1 MQDQFTTGATATS
14 ASTISLVDV
23 GRFYD
28 PTRFSHQ
35 RNSLDWLQHQTASAT
50 LSTFVQRWN
59 NPFSEAVP
67 TLTEGNRGQAVRE
80 LQTALNRWNI
90 PLAVDGDFG
99 RFTKAAVIRF
109 QQQRQ
114 LKADGIVGNRT
125 WGELF
130 KSAGTIRLSELLNLK
145 NTQLTARQSIA
156 LEGLQSQLSGAVLTE
171 FAKRW
176 RNQVQ

>member
-1 MQDQFTTGATATS
+1 MQEQFVTGTTAAN

-23 GRFYD
+23 GRYYD

-35 RNSLDWLQHQTASAT
+35 RNSLDWLQHQTTSAT

-59 NPFSEAVP
+59 NPFGETLPILMEGDRGEAV
-67 TLTEGNRGQAVRE
+67 TE
-80 LQTALNRWNI
+80 LQLALERWNI
-90 PLAVDGDFG
+90 PLAIDSDFG

-109 QQQRQ
+109 QQQRR
-114 LKADGIVGNRT
+114 LKADGIVGNQT
-125 WGELF
+125 WRELF
-130 KSAGTIRLSELLNLK
+130 KSEGTIRLSELLFF
-145 NTQLTARQSIA
+145 RQALPTYKSNA
-156 LEGLQSQLSGAVLTE
+156 LEWLQSQLSRAVLTE